1 MKTFKQFLTEWDA
14 QFVSDKGIKIDLI
27 KFEREN
33 LYVNTQDRITLCVD
47 GRWYDIIEDFFKP
60 KGNALQNIRIL
71 DEKLRGLASDTTVI
85 NISNILD
92 ISGGR
97 KGISMKA
104 VLTKLLNNFKEVV
117 RDDAEMYYN
126 HIEAI
131 LQFLDYFNEGKRQAK
146 LMKVDDDVA
155 QAWAPAL
162 GKL

>member
-1 MKTFKQFLTEWDA
+1 MTFKQFICEYEA
-14 QFVSDKGIKIDLI
+14 QFVSDNGIKIDLI
-27 KFEREN
+27 EFEREV
-33 LYVNTQDRITLCVD
+33 LYINIKDRINLHVD
-47 GRWYDIIEDFFKP
+47 GRWYNIIEDFFKP
-60 KGNALQNIRIL
+60 KGNALQNIRIM
-71 DEKLRGLASDTTVI
+71 DKRLAQLTNDTTVI
-85 NISNILD
+85 NIPNILD
-92 ISGGR
+92 IRGGR

-104 VLTKLLNNFKEVV
+104 IITMLLNNFKEVV
-117 RDDAEMYYN
+117 RDDAELYYN

>member
-1 MKTFKQFLTEWDA
+1 MKTFKQFLTEWDTRFESA
-14 QFVSDKGIKIDLI
+14 NGIKIDLI
-27 KFEREN
+27 EFEREDF
-33 LYVNTQDRITLCVD
+33 YVNIHDRFELVVD
-47 GRWYDIIEDFFKP
+47 GRHYSVREIFFKP
-60 KGNALQNIRIL
+60 KGNSLIDIRIM
-71 DEKLRGLASDTTVI
+71 DKKLAQIAGDTTVI
-85 NISNILD
+85 NISNISD
-92 ISGGR
+92 IPGGR

-117 RDDAEMYYN
+117 RDDAELYYN

-131 LQFLDYFNEGKRQAK
+131 LQFLDYFNEGKRQVK

>member
-1 MKTFKQFLTEWDA
+1 MR
-14 QFVSDKGIKIDLI
+14 VDLI
-27 KFEREN
+27 SFEREE
-33 LYVNTQDRITLCVD
+33 LYINIKDRIELCVD

-71 DEKLRGLASDTTVI
+71 DKKLLRYGGDTTVI
-85 NISNILD
+85 NISDILD
-92 ISGGR
+92 IPGGR

-131 LQFLDYFNEGKRQAK
+131 LEFLEDFHEGKRQAM
-146 LMKVDDDVA
+146 LMNLDDETAETWQDVIGR
-155 QAWAPAL
+155 L
-162 GKL
+162 

>member
-1 MKTFKQFLTEWDA
+1 MR
-14 QFVSDKGIKIDLI
+14 VDLI
-27 KFEREN
+27 SFEREE
-33 LYVNTQDRITLCVD
+33 LYINIKDRIELCVD

-71 DEKLRGLASDTTVI
+71 DKKLLRYGGDTTVI
-85 NISNILD
+85 NISDILD
-92 ISGGR
+92 IPGGR

-131 LQFLDYFNEGKRQAK
+131 LEFLEDFHEGKRQAM
-146 LMKVDDDVA
+146 LMNLDDETAETWQDVIGN
-155 QAWAPAL
+155 L
-162 GKL
+162 